1 MLIQENITLSKHNI
15 EKTWHVDI
23 DFIQIPKV
31 KNLYNLKA
39 TYKKNVIIAVM
50 SVDVSII
57 VSKRFIECLDVLFS
71 RYKIS

>member
-1 MLIQENITLSKHNI
+1 M
-15 EKTWHVDI
+15 

-39 TYKKNVIIAVM
+39 IYKKNVTTDVM

-57 VSKRFIECLDVLFS
+57 VSKRFIEYFEVLFS
-71 RYKIS
+71 SYKIS

>member
-1 MLIQENITLSKHNI
+1 MLIQANIRLSKHNI
-15 EKTWHVDI
+15 EKTWQVDI

-39 TYKKNVIIAVM
+39 TYKKNVITAVM

-57 VSKRFIECLDVLFS
+57 VSKRFIEYFEVLFT

>member
-1 MLIQENITLSKHNI
+1 MDLT
-15 EKTWHVDI
+15 
-23 DFIQIPKV
+23 QIPKV

-39 TYKKNVIIAVM
+39 TYKKNVITAVM